1 MSTYSNSP
9 PNKFSVENVHTIY
22 APGLTKQDTLCYNGS
37 MPQLTPPK
45 IRDFKT
51 EGRKI
56 VALTV
61 YDYPSAKILDAAGI
75 DILLVGDSL
84 GNVVQGKVTTLPV
97 TLDEVIY
104 HSEMVARAAQN
115 ALVVVD
121 MPFPYCQLGADEAIR
136 AGARILKETL
146 AGAVKLE
153 GGESRAATIA
163 ALVEAG
169 IPVLAHCGLRPQE
182 IRQTGGV
189 FIQRQKEQL
198 FRDIR
203 AVEQAGAFAVVL
215 ECLEAEL
222 AQEATSIISIPAIGI
237 GSGRHCDGQVLVFH
251 DVLGYTPEQS
261 PALKHVKRYADLHTI
276 IFDAAKKYAQEVQ
289 NGEFPSDAHSFR

>member
-1 MSTYSNSP
+1 MS
-9 PNKFSVENVHTIY
+9 
-22 APGLTKQDTLCYNGS
+22 
-37 MPQLTPPK
+37 QLTPPK
-45 IRDFKT
+45 IRAFKK

-61 YDYPSAKILDAAGI
+61 YDYPSAKILDSAGV
-75 DILLVGDSL
+75 DILLIGDSL
-84 GNVVQGKVTTLPV
+84 GNVVQGKPTTLSV
-97 TLDEVIY
+97 TLDQIIY
-104 HSEMVARAAQN
+104 HTEMVARAAQN

-121 MPFPYCQLGADEAIR
+121 MPFPYCQLGTDEAVR

-146 AGAVKLE
+146 AGAVKFE

-182 IRQTGGV
+182 IRQTGGYFV
-189 FIQRQKEQL
+189 QRQKEQL
-198 FRDIR
+198 FRDIQ

-222 AQEATSIISIPAIGI
+222 AKEATQAVSIPTIGI
-237 GSGRHCDGQVLVFH
+237 GSGKHCDGQVLVFH
-251 DVLGYTPEQS
+251 DVLGYTPDRQV
-261 PALKHVKRYADLHTI
+261 ALKHVKQYADLHTI
-276 IFDAAKKYAQEVQ
+276 ISDAVRNYVKEVQ
-289 NGEFPSDAHSFR
+289 EGGFPSDAHSFS

>member
-1 MSTYSNSP
+1 MP
-9 PNKFSVENVHTIY
+9 P
-22 APGLTKQDTLCYNGS
+22 
-37 MPQLTPPK
+37 LTPLK
-45 IRDFKT
+45 IRGFKQ

-61 YDYPSAKILDAAGI
+61 YDYPSAKMLDSAGI

-84 GNVVQGKVTTLPV
+84 GNVIQGKPTTLSV
-97 TLDEVIY
+97 TLNQVLY
-104 HSEMVARAAQN
+104 HAEMVARASQN

-121 MPFPYCQLGADEAIR
+121 LPFPYCQLGADEAVR

-153 GGESRAATIA
+153 GGENRAETIA

-169 IPVLAHCGLRPQE
+169 IPVIGHCGLRPQD
-182 IRQTGGV
+182 IRQTGGYFV
-189 FIQRQKEQL
+189 QRQKEQL
-198 FRDIR
+198 LRDVQ

-222 AQEATSIISIPAIGI
+222 AKEATQSVSLPTIGI
-237 GSGRHCDGQVLVFH
+237 GSGRHCDGQILVFH
-251 DVLGYTPEQS
+251 DLLGYTPERQ
-261 PALKHVKRYADLHTI
+261 PALKHVKQYADLHTVI
-276 IFDAAKKYAQEVQ
+276 SDAVQKYAEEVR
-289 NGEFPSDAHSFR
+289 NREFPVDEHSFQ

>member
-1 MSTYSNSP
+1 MSRQGLHDRQPDTSSP
-9 PNKFSVENVHTIY
+9 TGSRLSR
-22 APGLTKQDTLCYNGS
+22 LTKRVSLCYNGL
-37 MPQLTPPK
+37 MPQFTPPK
-45 IRDFKT
+45 IRAYKK

-56 VALTV
+56 TTLTV

-84 GNVVQGKVTTLPV
+84 GNVVQGKPTTLSV
-97 TLDEVIY
+97 TLEEVIY
-104 HSEMVARAAQN
+104 HAEMVARAVKN

-121 MPFPYCQLGADEAIR
+121 LPFPYCQLGTDEAVR

-153 GGESRAATIA
+153 GGESRAPTIA
-163 ALVEAG
+163 ALVDAG

-182 IRQTGGV
+182 IRQTGGF

-198 FRDIR
+198 FRDIH

-222 AQEATSIISIPAIGI
+222 AKEATAMISIPTIGI

-251 DVLGYTPEQS
+251 DILGYTPEQS
-261 PALKHVKRYADLHTI
+261 PALKHVKRYADLHTVI
-276 IFDAAKKYAQEVQ
+276 SDAARRYVHEVQ
-289 NGEFPSDAHSFR
+289 NCTFPADEHSFR